1 MVSPRRLAQL
11 AARLDLVGHFQGS
24 NDIDTIHRP
33 RPDERA
39 PKSGLPDFGI
49 SMVSK
54 SATADFDSR
63 VSKDGHKRGRAN
75 GHPSR
80 RAPIGALLWM
90 RSVGCEF
97 RPSDPVGFTETAY
110 PALSL

>member
-1 MVSPRRLAQL
+1 VSIAPRPIALRLSFRFFVAL
-11 AARLDLVGHFQGS
+11 IGWLGDDCAGAAAGTL
-24 NDIDTIHRP
+24 HRP
-33 RPDERA
+33 FLAGKGELIINQPRPEERA

-63 VSKDGHKRGRAN
+63 VSKGGHRRGRAG

-80 RAPIGALLWM
+80 RRASHG
-90 RSVGCEF
+90 SSE
-97 RPSDPVGFTETAY
+97 
-110 PALSL
+110 